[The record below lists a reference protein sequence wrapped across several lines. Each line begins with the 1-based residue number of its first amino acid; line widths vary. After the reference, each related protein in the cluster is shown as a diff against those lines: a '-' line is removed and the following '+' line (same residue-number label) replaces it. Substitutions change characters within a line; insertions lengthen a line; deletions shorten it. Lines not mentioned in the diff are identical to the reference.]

1 MEKARRQAVGKAAMT
16 ARACGKQKAKHL
28 GRTRAPIAAAPLHLM
43 ACDVPVVSQ
52 PVPVVHVPDATVAAH
67 GEPVSVAEAAEWT
80 GITVD
85 AF

>member
-1 MEKARRQAVGKAAMT
+1 MYLSRGITRFSPFSKEKSALTGCPPLAA
-16 ARACGKQKAKHL
+16 L
-28 GRTRAPIAAAPLHLM
+28 AAPLHLM
-43 ACDVPVVSQ
+43 ACDVPVVSP
-52 PVPVVHVPDATVAAH
+52 PVPVVHVSDATVAAH